1 MIELTGPIGPARP
14 LEGARLRDGVD
25 GEGTVFALI
34 EAALL
39 PPDARAPEP
48 ESLDALV
55 PGALVHGD
63 AAPGDAAPEPLSQ
76 RLPDEGNAP
85 ADDSAAAVSGAA
97 PAPDPL
103 EAWLERQAGLSARV
117 APQQARVD
125 ADSDGLPGTTAR
137 HDLPAA
143 MDDAGGRTERPEG
156 VPLQAVLPPDA
167 TFNPA
172 ASAEVTIR
180 PDARIENAL
189 AQPGESVTQSKPQA
203 PEKTVAPPAEGAR
216 TAVDD
221 SAPPAPTERAG
232 SPRPLTARE
241 SPASEATAIRT
252 DAPGER
258 PTRGRTMPQD
268 AGARSVAM
276 ETGAGRLEAAE
287 ATVMPDSLPAEGISQ
302 RRAEA
307 GGGLPTPDL
316 TAGPAIG
323 AGSESVAV
331 RHDPSP
337 IADIPISREGLAQ
350 TQPVARQIVAA
361 LAPPPAGRAMQVTTF
376 EGVTEIA
383 LSPDELG
390 RVSISVSGQD
400 RPVIVIMAE
409 RPETLDL
416 LRRNADQLGAELR
429 DAGLDG
435 SALSFRDGPPPGP
448 RHLVRDAAPPEGAEG
463 GSALTPSPAA
473 IVHQAGRFAGHR
485 IDIRL

>member
-14 LEGARLRDGVD
+14 LEGAPLRDAVD
-25 GEGTVFALI
+25 GEGTDFALI

-48 ESLDALV
+48 ESLGALM

-63 AAPGDAAPEPLSQ
+63 AAPRDAAPEPLSQ

-85 ADDSAAAVSGAA
+85 ADDSATVARGAA

-103 EAWLERQAGLSARV
+103 QAWLERQAGLSAWV
-117 APQQARVD
+117 APQQARID
-125 ADSDGLPGTTAR
+125 ADSAGLPGTTAR

-143 MDDAGGRTERPEG
+143 MDDAGGHTERPEG
-156 VPLQAVLPPDA
+156 VPLRPALPPDA

-180 PDARIENAL
+180 PDARTENAL
-189 AQPGESVTQSKPQA
+189 AQPGESVTQSKSQA
-203 PEKTVAPPAEGAR
+203 PEKTVALPAEGAR

-252 DAPGER
+252 EAPGEDR
-258 PTRGRTMPQD
+258 RGRTMPQD
-268 AGARSVAM
+268 AGARPVAM
-276 ETGAGRLEAAE
+276 EAGAGRLEAAE
-287 ATVMPDSLPAEGISQ
+287 APLMPDSLPVEGIQQ

-316 TAGPAIG
+316 TASPAIG
-323 AGSESVAV
+323 PGPEGVAV

-361 LAPPPAGRAMQVTTF
+361 LAPPPAGGAMQVTTF

-435 SALSFRDGPPPGP
+435 GALSFRDGPPPGP
-448 RHLVRDAAPPEGAEG
+448 WHLVRDAAPPEGAEE

-473 IVHQAGRFAGHR
+473 IVHQAGRLAGHR